1 MRKLLYACI
10 ALALLVSC
18 QKEDTYI
25 YEQNPVEV
33 LPANARKDKE
43 KTIEQF
49 ISILYANLFQKALS
63 ADEMVEIRRLIE
75 SIGDKEVA
83 YEILI
88 SNYMN
93 RSDVIIPANE
103 SMRGD
108 LDGFLMET
116 YKRFFVRIPTEAE
129 KAYLTNFIESDP
141 NVTAEMV
148 YFSFALSEEYRFY

>member
-1 MRKLLYACI
+1 MRKFIYTFFI
-10 ALALLVSC
+10 LAFLVSC
-18 QKEDTYI
+18 QSEDKYI
-25 YEQNPVEV
+25 YDLNPVEV
-33 LPANARKDKE
+33 LPANANKDKE

-103 SMRGD
+103 DMRAD
-108 LDGFLMET
+108 LDAFLQET
-116 YKRFFVRIPTEAE
+116 YKRFFIRIPSEAE
-129 KAYLTNFIESDP
+129 KAYLKNFIESDP
-141 NVTAEMV
+141 NVSAEMV

>member
-1 MRKLLYACI
+1 MRKLCYAFI
-10 ALALLVSC
+10 VLALLVSC
-18 QKEDTYI
+18 QSDDKYI
-25 YEQNPVEV
+25 YDLNPVEV
-33 LPANARKDKE
+33 LPANANKSKE

-63 ADEMVEIRRLIE
+63 ADEMVEIRKLIE

-93 RSDVIIPANE
+93 RTDVIIPPNE
-103 SMRGD
+103 DMRGD
-108 LDGFLMET
+108 LADFLQET
-116 YKRFFVRIPTEAE
+116 YKRFFVRIPSEAE
-129 KAYLTNFIESDP
+129 KAYLKNFIESDP

>member
-1 MRKLLYACI
+1 MRKFIYTFFI
-10 ALALLVSC
+10 LAFLVSC
-18 QKEDTYI
+18 QSEDKYI
-25 YEQNPVEV
+25 YDLNSVEV
-33 LPANARKDKE
+33 LPANANKDKE

-103 SMRGD
+103 DMRAD
-108 LDGFLMET
+108 LDAFLQET
-116 YKRFFVRIPTEAE
+116 YKRFFIRIPSEAE
-129 KAYLTNFIESDP
+129 KAYLKNFIESDP
-141 NVTAEMV
+141 NVSAEMV

>member
-1 MRKLLYACI
+1 MRKIFYAFL
-10 ALALLVSC
+10 ALAFLVSC
-18 QKEDTYI
+18 QSEDKYI
-25 YEQNPVEV
+25 YDLNPVEV
-33 LPANARKDKE
+33 LPANANKDKE

-93 RSDVIIPANE
+93 RSDVIIPPNE
-103 SMRGD
+103 EMRED
-108 LDGFLMET
+108 LDAFLQET
-116 YKRFFVRIPTEAE
+116 YKRFFIRIPSQAE
-129 KAYLTNFIESDP
+129 KAYLKNFIESDP